1 MHIYQTGIRN
11 RVTGQEYNLYYS
23 QFTRKGKHYKN
34 IVNIVPIEATILEN
48 GLYSK
53 YISAIPYIYK
63 IFDYSEQC
71 FGIETNA
78 NECERY
84 IFIAPAFTNLWPS
97 TASKYSCGW

>member
-1 MHIYQTGIRN
+1 M
-11 RVTGQEYNLYYS
+11 
-23 QFTRKGKHYKN
+23 
-34 IVNIVPIEATILEN
+34 NIVPIEATILEN

-84 IFIAPAFTNLWPS
+84 IFIAPAFTNLWPLPLLS
-97 TASKYSCGW
+97 TRTGGRRKTTRSRKHSQKTLRLSRRNNK